1 MVTAGCYAR
10 KSTDEG
16 DKAADA
22 KSVMRQ
28 IERARA
34 FATARGWRFDD
45 GLVFSDDG
53 ISGGEFRNR
62 PGLNRLLETLK
73 ATPHTLNALVV
84 SEQSRLGRDTI
95 RTLALLQTLN
105 DAGTQVWSYLEDKE
119 LSLADEMAEVEQFM
133 RSWAGA
139 SERRKASQR
148 VRDKMR
154 QLAEQG
160 KSTGGRLFGYT
171 TQGGQRTV
179 DPSEASIVRRI
190 FKRRAQGAG
199 YFQIAR
205 ELERDGIPSPRG
217 STLWS
222 NTQVGA
228 IVTNPTYAGTVVW
241 GRTRQTNRRGTPVTE
256 PSPEPPVRRE
266 APGLRVIADQL
277 WREVQAVNKAA
288 TEATWRSP
296 DGRGKSRPTESKHL
310 LTPFLACG
318 VCGGSMHVRYSKK
331 RREYLFCTNRHL
343 LGKTKCSNA
352 RRLPVPLA
360 EKAIMQAFEEALV
373 GTIVMTKLEEVLEA
387 HRAAQA
393 DPAPLRAEAQQLR
406 TQIARLVASLA
417 RGEIQE
423 VHDAI
428 AERKTRLAQVEDELA
443 ATAAV
448 QGVDVEQFRE
458 GIEEVAAD
466 WRVHLR
472 SNKAAAQRV
481 IRKILPEK
489 LRVTPRPSPGVE
501 WEFEGL
507 TDYRKVLE
515 EVGYQAV
522 TAAVLQG
529 LKLSRTPCP
538 SPCSA
543 RPSARGT
550 PRSRRTPPR

>member
-1 MVTAGCYAR
+1 MVAGCYAR

-16 DKAADA
+16 DKVADA
-22 KSVMRQ
+22 KSVARQ
-28 IERARA
+28 VQRAREYA
-34 FATARGWRFDD
+34 AKKGWRFDD
-45 GLVFSDDG
+45 DLVFTDDG
-53 ISGGEFRNR
+53 ISGAEFRTR
-62 PGLNRLLETLK
+62 AGLNRLLETVK
-73 ATPHTLNALVV
+73 GTHKLNVLIV

-95 RTLALLQTLN
+95 RTLALIQALT
-105 DAGTQVWSYLEDKE
+105 DADVRIFSYLEDKE
-119 LSLADEMAEVEQFM
+119 ISVDDEMAEVEQFM

-160 KSTGGRLFGYT
+160 RSTGGRLYGYET
-171 TQGGQRTV
+171 KGGERV
-179 DPSEASIVRRI
+179 VKPSEAEVIRRI

-241 GRTRQTNRRGTPVTE
+241 GRTRQTQRRGTTVTE
-256 PSPEPPVRRE
+256 VSPEPPVRRE
-266 APGLRVIADQL
+266 APALRVISEPL
-277 WREVQAVNKAA
+277 WREVQAVNRAA
-288 TEATWRSP
+288 TAATWRSP

-343 LGKTKCSNA
+343 LGKARCSNA

-393 DPAPLRAEAQQLR
+393 DPAPLQAEAKQLR
-406 TQIARLVASLA
+406 AQIARLVASLA

-423 VHDAI
+423 VHAAI
-428 AERKTRLAQVEDELA
+428 AERKTRLAQVEDQLA

-448 QGVDVEQFRE
+448 QGVDIEEFRE

-466 WRVHLR
+466 WRAHLR
-472 SNKAAAQRV
+472 SNKAAAQQV

-489 LRVTPRPSPGVE
+489 LRVTSRPSPGVE

-515 EVGYQAV
+515 EVGYKAV

-529 LKLSRTPCP
+529 LKLPRTPCP

-543 RPSARGT
+543 RRSGRGT
-550 PRSRRTPPR
+550 TRFLPTPRR